1 MQYNM
6 FTEAGNARV
15 AKLVETARDLAG
27 VDGPVNA
34 TEQAWNWLLNELD
47 ALARDPAFEEATD
60 TAVREACYDRFI

>member
-6 FTEAGNARV
+6 FTQQGNDKV
-15 AKLVETARDLAG
+15 AALVNTARQLAD
-27 VDGPVNA
+27 VDGPYNA

>member
-6 FTEAGNARV
+6 FTQQGNDKV
-15 AKLVETARDLAG
+15 AALVETARQLAD
-27 VDGPVNA
+27 VDGPYNA